1 VRPLR
6 VNTNFPNSLRYPTH
20 DLERLTRQVPHWK
33 YPVGVSSVPQGQGPL
48 ARDSLTAVLEAF
60 LMAADAP
67 LTTRRLAALL
77 KISGEDVKRQI
88 KKLQALYE
96 KEQSAFHIVEL
107 AGGYQLRT
115 RESLLPWLLKLRP
128 APEIHLTPATRE
140 TLTMIAYKQPI
151 TRADLE
157 KLRGVACGD
166 ILRALLE
173 KGLIRIVGRDNSL
186 GRPVLYGTSKLF
198 LETTGLKSLQDLPG
212 LKS

>member
-1 VRPLR
+1 MP
-6 VNTNFPNSLRYPTH
+6 
-20 DLERLTRQVPHWK
+20 
-33 YPVGVSSVPQGQGPL
+33 SVPQGQGPL
-48 ARDSLTAVLEAF
+48 ARDSVTAALEAF

-67 LTTRRLAALL
+67 LTSRRLAILL
-77 KISGEDVKRQI
+77 KISGDEVKRHI

-96 KEQSAFHIVEL
+96 EEQSAFHIVEL

-115 RESLLPWLLKLRP
+115 RESLLPWLLKLKP
-128 APEIHLTPATRE
+128 APEIHLTPAARE

-166 ILRALLE
+166 ILRVLLE

-186 GRPVLYGTSKLF
+186 GRPVLYGTTKLF
-198 LETTGLKSLQDLPG
+198 LEMTGLKSLQDLPA

>member
-1 VRPLR
+1 MHPLSN
-6 VNTNFPNSLRYPTH
+6 NTNFLEPLRFPTH
-20 DLERLTRQVPHWK
+20 DLQRLTRRVPNWK
-33 YPVGVSSVPQGQGPL
+33 YPVGMPSVPQGQGPL
-48 ARDSLTAVLEAF
+48 ARDSVTAALEAF

-67 LTTRRLAALL
+67 LTSRRLAILL
-77 KISGEDVKRQI
+77 KISGDEVKRHI

-96 KEQSAFHIVEL
+96 EEQSAFHIVEL

-115 RESLLPWLLKLRP
+115 RESLLPWLLKLKS
-128 APEIHLTPATRE
+128 APEIHLTPAVRE

-166 ILRALLE
+166 ILRVLLE
-173 KGLIRIVGRDNSL
+173 KGLTRIVGRDNSL
-186 GRPVLYGTSKLF
+186 GRPVLYGTTKLF
-198 LETTGLKSLQDLPG
+198 LEMNGLKSLQDLPA